1 MKTKLTI
8 LVLFIFAV
16 SGISLSQT
24 IYNFSD
30 GLAQGKSQNKKIIIE
45 IYVDGNTWVDKM
57 NDTYKNQ
64 DVTSLMN
71 SNFIF
76 VRLNGNSN
84 DKYNYNGKDMT
95 CSEISKLFETMS
107 YPTHVFLNPDGT
119 VISFMYNGNKSV
131 SVPGYI
137 DAEDFKNVLEYF
149 RDGKYSSIDL
159 STIL

>member
-1 MKTKLTI
+1 MNTKLLI
-8 LVLFIFAV
+8 LIFALF
-16 SGISLSQT
+16 SFANLSFSQT
-24 IYNFSD
+24 AYNFND
-30 GLAQGKSQNKKIIIE
+30 GLAQGKSQNKKILIE
-45 IYVDGNTWVDKM
+45 IYVTDNTWVDKM
-57 NDTYKNQ
+57 NETYKNP
-64 DVTSLMN
+64 DVMNLMN

-76 VRLNGNSN
+76 VRLDGNSS

-95 CSEISKLFETMS
+95 GSEIAKSFETMS

-119 VISFMYNGNKSV
+119 VISFVYNGNKSV

-149 RDGKYSSIDL
+149 RDGKYSSTDL